1 MCATMRQKVPCRAE
15 LLDKVAHSVTVW
27 HKELGTKAD
36 QKCSLPDSEEPPGFF
51 SGILCRKKRR
61 AQRWIADIRKHTQ
74 ILLFAQIQKPD
85 RAYREKT
92 AAGHVPGSLSNRY
105 RPDIC
110 FGTKV
115 AIYIGI
121 CGRIKNLSKVQRQGR
136 SGLNNEHNSNHCSCV
151 PV

>member
-1 MCATMRQKVPCRAE
+1 MQSARQRG
-15 LLDKVAHSVTVW
+15 VAWIFFGNFMPEKTVGS
-27 HKELGTKAD
+27 EMD
-36 QKCSLPDSEEPPGFF
+36 RRYQKTHTNLV
-51 SGILCRKKRR
+51 
-61 AQRWIADIRKHTQ
+61 IRTN
-74 ILLFAQIQKPD
+74 QKPD

-92 AAGHVPGSLSNRY
+92 AADHVSGSLTNRY

-115 AIYIGI
+115 AVYIGI

-136 SGLNNEHNSNHCSCV
+136 SGLNNEYNSYHCSSD